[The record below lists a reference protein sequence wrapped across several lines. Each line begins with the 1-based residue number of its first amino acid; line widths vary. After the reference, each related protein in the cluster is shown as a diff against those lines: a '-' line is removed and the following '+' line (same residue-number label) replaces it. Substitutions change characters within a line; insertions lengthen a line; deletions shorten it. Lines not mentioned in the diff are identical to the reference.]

1 MRKVQA
7 VIALLAIAL
16 VSVLVA
22 RPAAATSFNNR
33 TPANS
38 SLGNIR
44 VNSVT
49 VSGST
54 IYASTNGGGLSISTD
69 GGTTFT
75 NKTTGAGLGSNILWG
90 VALDG
95 GNIYVA
101 TTGGVSISTNGGLSF
116 TNYTAGLGSTN
127 VYGVFV
133 SGGVIYAATAGGV
146 STSPTG
152 AVVFTPLAG
161 LGSVNTRGVF
171 VVGATVYAATS
182 SGLAISTDG
191 GTNFTTYTTADGL
204 GSNTVRGAFA
214 SGGTIYA
221 ATDGGLSITGA
232 SAASGPNV
240 PTAPMQAYGRD
251 VNGKCV
257 TNAPVW
263 VNWSGIATQQHDA
276 WGASWQQWPN
286 NGTGGYVCE
295 RQPYFTTIGTWS
307 VQ

>member
-7 VIALLAIAL
+7 VITLLAIAL

-69 GGTTFT
+69 GGTNFT
-75 NKTTGAGLGSNILWG
+75 NKTTADGLGSNTLLG
-90 VALDG
+90 VYVDG
-95 GNIYVA
+95 GTIYVA
-101 TTGGVSISTNGGLSF
+101 TAGGLSISINGGTSF
-116 TNYTAGLGSTN
+116 TNATTSNGLGSNTVRG
-127 VYGVFV
+127 VYV
-133 SGGVIYAATAGGV
+133 SGGTIYAPNDGG
-146 STSPTG
+146 
-152 AVVFTPLAG
+152 L
-161 LGSVNTRGVF
+161 SV
-171 VVGATVYAATS
+171 
-182 SGLAISTDG
+182 STDG
-191 GTNFTTYTTADGL
+191 GTTFTTYTTADAL

-221 ATDGGLSITGA
+221 ATDGGLGITGA

-263 VNWSGIATQQHDA
+263 VNWSGIATQQYDA